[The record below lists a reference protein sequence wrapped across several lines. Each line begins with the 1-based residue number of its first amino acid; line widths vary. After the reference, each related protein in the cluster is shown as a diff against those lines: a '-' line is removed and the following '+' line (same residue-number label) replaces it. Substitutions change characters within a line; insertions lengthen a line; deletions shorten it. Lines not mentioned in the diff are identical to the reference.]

1 MQTMK
6 NMDFWILGATFMR
19 KYYSIFDM
27 DQKRVGLVGLSYN
40 TPVDMTLVM
49 IITYSGTALMI
60 GVMAVVLWITFRNKN
75 VQDDDHFQSE
85 RALGIIPPN

>member
-1 MQTMK
+1 MK

-60 GVMAVVLWITFRNKN
+60 GVMAAVLWITFRNKN

>member
-1 MQTMK
+1 
-6 NMDFWILGATFMR
+6 MR

>member
-1 MQTMK
+1 VLRWQGRCYLKMQTMK

-49 IITYSGTALMI
+49 IITYSGTALMV
-60 GVMAVVLWITFRNKN
+60 GVMAAVLWITCRNKS
-75 VQDDDHFQSE
+75 V
-85 RALGIIPPN
+85 